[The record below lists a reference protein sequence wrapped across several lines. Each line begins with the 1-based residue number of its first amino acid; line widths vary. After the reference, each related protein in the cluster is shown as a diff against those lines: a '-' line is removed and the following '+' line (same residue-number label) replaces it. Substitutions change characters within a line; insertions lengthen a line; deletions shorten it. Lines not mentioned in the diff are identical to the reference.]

1 MTDADVDGSH
11 IATLLI
17 TFFYRH
23 LPQIIQN
30 GYLYI
35 ALPPL
40 YKIQLGKEIKYAY
53 NDEEKDKI
61 VSEIN
66 GSKFTV
72 SRYKG
77 LGEMNSDQLRETTMD
92 PETRTLKQVT
102 IENAEET
109 DNVFTTLMG
118 EDVPAR
124 KKFIQTYAQFA
135 SLDI

>member
-53 NDEEKDKI
+53 NDEEKDGILKLA
-61 VSEIN
+61 N
-66 GSKFTV
+66 GQRAV
-72 SRYKG
+72 LQRYKG
-77 LGEMNSDQLRETTMD
+77 LGEMNADQLRDTTMD

-102 IENAEET
+102 IDNAEEA

-118 EDVPAR
+118 EDVPQR